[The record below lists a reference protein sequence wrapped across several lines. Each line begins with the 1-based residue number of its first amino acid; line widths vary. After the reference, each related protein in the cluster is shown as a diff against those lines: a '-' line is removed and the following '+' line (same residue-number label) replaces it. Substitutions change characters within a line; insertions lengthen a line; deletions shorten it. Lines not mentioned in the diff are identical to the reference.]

1 MNTLATVSSTRSE
14 RGLRGDAPLSFAY
27 IIEYSTLRHGSASR
41 GSVAEDRDNAAPRL
55 SKYVS
60 SFNCANPGS
69 Q

>member
-1 MNTLATVSSTRSE
+1 M
-14 RGLRGDAPLSFAY
+14 PFPY
-27 IIEYSTLRHGSASR
+27 IIEHSTLRHGSASR